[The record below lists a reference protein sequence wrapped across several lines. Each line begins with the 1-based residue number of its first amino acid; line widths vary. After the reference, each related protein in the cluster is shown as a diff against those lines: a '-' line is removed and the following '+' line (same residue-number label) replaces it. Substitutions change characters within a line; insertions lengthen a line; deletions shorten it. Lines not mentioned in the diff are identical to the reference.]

1 MASLSTDTSAT
12 PEVTTESTSTGT
24 TTTPTPTTTTTTTTD
39 AVESQPKAAFDNKT
53 RAKVGAIPLCTVD
66 AGPRDG
72 DAWKRR
78 LKEEIRSLIA
88 YIRNNKTS
96 DSDWITIKPNADG
109 TFWEGRCWMYHK
121 SVRHEFKV
129 QFEIPATYPHAN
141 PEIQLPELEGKT
153 EKMYRGGKIC
163 LTAHFMPLWRS
174 NAPKFGICH
183 ALALGLGPWM
193 ASVLPGMIDE
203 GKC

>member
-1 MASLSTDTSAT
+1 MASLTTSAT
-12 PEVTTESTSTGT
+12 TT
-24 TTTPTPTTTTTTTTD
+24 TTTPTTSSTTPPSTAPNSSIDQTTRQR
-39 AVESQPKAAFDNKT
+39 VS
-53 RAKVGAIPLCTVD
+53 AIPLCTVD

-72 DAWKRR
+72 DDWKRR
-78 LKEEIRSLIA
+78 LKEEIRALIA
-88 YIRNNKTS
+88 YIRNNKTT

-121 SVRHEFKV
+121 SVRHEFAV

-174 NAPKFGICH
+174 NSPKFGICH

-203 GKC
+203 GIC

>member
-1 MASLSTDTSAT
+1 MASLSTDATTAASTDSTNTTTATTSAT
-12 PEVTTESTSTGT
+12 NETKATSSAI
-24 TTTPTPTTTTTTTTD
+24 D
-39 AVESQPKAAFDNKT
+39 DNT
-53 RAKVGAIPLCTVD
+53 RLKVGAIPLCTID

-72 DAWKRR
+72 DEWKKR
-78 LKEEIRSLIA
+78 LKEEIRALIA
-88 YIRNNKTS
+88 YIRNNKKT

-121 SVRHEFKV
+121 SIRHEFAV

-141 PEIQLPELEGKT
+141 PEIVLPELEGKT
-153 EKMYRGGKIC
+153 EKMYRGAKIC
-163 LTAHFMPLWRS
+163 LTAHFMPLWRA
-174 NAPKFGICH
+174 NVVKFGICH